1 MKERRHHN
9 NKGYRQIK
17 NGSTHKSLQY
27 IIRKLNLNEGGS
39 TLSDFNN
46 ERALGKFARKE
57 IMKWVFLTI
66 VIGILITI
74 IALVFKP
81 INVAVE
87 RAVMVNSHQYKEGM
101 AERSSVLSASLAEVE
116 NRIITA
122 SDPNIKAG
130 LENQASAIRIQLNA
144 IRR

>member
-1 MKERRHHN
+1 M
-9 NKGYRQIK
+9 
-17 NGSTHKSLQY
+17 
-27 IIRKLNLNEGGS
+27 
-39 TLSDFNN
+39 SDFNN

-57 IMKWVFLTI
+57 TMKWVFLTI

-74 IALVFKP
+74 IALAFKP
-81 INVAVE
+81 VNVAVE

-101 AERSSVLSASLAEVE
+101 AERYSVLSASLAEVE
-116 NRIITA
+116 NRIMTA
-122 SDPNIKAG
+122 SDPTIKAG